1 MFVIHFS
8 AECYPVAKVGGL
20 ADVLGALPKY
30 QRQAGMRAAVVMPYV
45 HKPFVANNEMETVHS
60 GEIVQ
65 DGVVKPYAVLKEKH
79 DVLGFELYLIRI
91 PGLLDREEVY
101 SYPDESM
108 QFLAF
113 QHAALQWICFA
124 GLEPDIIHCH
134 DHHTGLIP
142 FFLENVPLFE
152 RLRLTPTVATIHN
165 AQYQGWQSWDMLR
178 HYPPF
183 YAHRAFMLEYGGQ
196 INPLAA
202 LVRSAWHFTTVSE
215 GYLKELFMEAN
226 GLQRLFADLSFKA
239 TGIVNGI
246 DLQVWNTASDSMLKF
261 NFGAKSAKKGKRSNK
276 EALCQVYGLDASL
289 PLIAFIGRF
298 ALEKGADILPAIL
311 RHVLGNNGHQ
321 VNFLVLGSGDTQTTQ
336 ALQQLSANYPQ
347 QFGLHIGYNEELAH
361 QIYASSDFLLMPSRV
376 EPCGL
381 NQLYALRYGTVP
393 LVSATGGLKD
403 TVIDINEP
411 NGYGFLFEK
420 ASVEGAIA
428 AIESAIRLFREE
440 GRLLSIQQ
448 HIMRLDFSWEKSAA
462 KYNAIYKKLVKTEK

>member
-30 QRQAGMRAAVVMPYV
+30 QQQMGMRAAVVMPYV
-45 HKPFVANNEMETVHS
+45 RKPFLAHNEMETVHS

-65 DGVVKPYAVLKEKH
+65 DGTVKPYVVLKEKH

-91 PGLLDREEVY
+91 PGLLDRDEVY
-101 SYPDESM
+101 CYADESL
-108 QFLAF
+108 QFIAF
-113 QHAALQWICFA
+113 QHAALQWVCYA
-124 GLEPDIIHCH
+124 GLNPDIIHCH

-152 RLRLTPTVATIHN
+152 SLRLTPTVATIHN

-178 HYPPF
+178 YYPPV
-183 YAHRAFMLEYGGQ
+183 YAHRTFMLEYGGQ

-202 LVRSAWHFTTVSE
+202 LIRSAWHYTTVSS
-215 GYLKELFMEAN
+215 GYLKELFMDAN

-246 DLQVWNTASDSMLKF
+246 DLQVWNTEKDSMLKF
-261 NFGAKSAKKGKRSNK
+261 NFSAKSAKKGKKMNK
-276 EALCQVYGLDASL
+276 KALCQAYGLDADL

-298 ALEKGADILPAIL
+298 ALEKGADILPTIV
-311 RHVLGNNGHQ
+311 RQVLEEQAGK
-321 VNFLVLGSGDTQTTQ
+321 VNFLVLGSGDIEITE
-336 ALQQLSANYPQ
+336 ALQQLFGDYTQ
-347 QFGLHIGYNEELAH
+347 QLGLYIGYNEELAH
-361 QIYASSDFLLMPSRV
+361 QIYASADFLLMPSRV

-403 TVIDINEP
+403 TVIDIDETD
-411 NGYGFLFEK
+411 GYGFLFER

-428 AIESAIRLFREE
+428 SIGRAMHLFRDED
-440 GRLLSIQQ
+440 RLLSIQQ
-448 HIMRLDFSWEKSAA
+448 RIMQLDFSWEKSAT
-462 KYNAIYKKLVKTEK
+462 KYNSIYETLISVEK